1 MTSTTNR
8 LHPIGLAVAAA
19 LLLGA
24 WHFARLPGDGPLI
37 GPLHSAAHFPL
48 FGLLAVIVF
57 IALRRFAT
65 PDRKNAWGVYGGTL
79 LVMLVISGVTEW
91 SQQFTSRNASLWDV
105 AVNMAGTVAA
115 LALIAYYDKQISHF
129 TKTRLRKLSLAL
141 LPVILAA
148 MVLLPVAGIAAA
160 LMKRDADF
168 PCLVCPMNRVDL
180 WMIDRNGA
188 SVRLAAGPERQTHL
202 EILMKTGAFPGVSW
216 EWPVKDWRGFDTLVL
231 ELGNPGP
238 LPLDLTLRID
248 DLHHDFR
255 FADRFNYRITLDAET
270 RTRQCI
276 PLKLLEN
283 APEGRQMDLSGIAR
297 LMLFG
302 SEASHGSR
310 FRIHG
315 IRLTRNQDMESC

>member
-1 MTSTTNR
+1 MTSATNR

-19 LLLGA
+19 LLLGV

-65 PDRKNAWGVYGGTL
+65 PGRQNAWGVYGGTL

-91 SQQFTSRNASLWDV
+91 SQQFTARNASLWDV

-115 LALIAYYDKQISHF
+115 LALIALYDRQVAEF
-129 TKTRLRKLSLAL
+129 TQTRLRTLSLAL

-148 MVLLPVAGIAAA
+148 LVLLPVAGISAA

-168 PCLVCPMNRVDL
+168 PCLVCPKNRVDL

-188 SVRLAAGPERQTHL
+188 SVRLAAGPDRETYL
-202 EILMKTGAFPGVSW
+202 EILMETSAFPGVSW
-216 EWPVKDWRGFDTLVL
+216 EWPVKDWRGFDALEL

-248 DLHHDFR
+248 DLHHNFR
-255 FADRFNYRITLDAET
+255 FTDRFNQRITLEAGSRSRE
-270 RTRQCI
+270 CI
-276 PLKLLEN
+276 PLTDLEN

-310 FRIHG
+310 FRIYG
-315 IRLTRNQDMESC
+315 IRLIRHQEMGSC